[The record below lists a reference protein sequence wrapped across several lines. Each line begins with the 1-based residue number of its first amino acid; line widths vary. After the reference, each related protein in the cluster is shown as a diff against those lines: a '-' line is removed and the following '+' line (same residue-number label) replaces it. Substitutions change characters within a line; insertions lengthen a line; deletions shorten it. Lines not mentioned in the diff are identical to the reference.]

1 MKALQDYDVSV
12 TFTMPRS
19 PANLDRGNFMVSLHL
34 LDSRDQTSVATRADE
49 FARSHM
55 GFGVNKVLF
64 SSRRPALVPYVD
76 PVVSLTSR
84 ILFMAYHLL
93 SSNSQRHTM
102 TLKLAE
108 RVSFD
113 RDSLKPAAAYIEVEA
128 GQDIQIYNAQ
138 LTFTAQLRG
147 LRWLMV
153 NHRLLTYIAFTLLF
167 WFFEVLFMSAAW
179 SVWSSYTSMPINQ
192 GKRRIKGSAEA
203 DETDSGDDLDHDNE
217 SNTYDDDDNDD
228 DDDGD
233 ETRSE
238 RRQRHGRSGLIKRE
252 AALKAEETPE
262 RSLADIPAAE
272 IEADDEDDFEEEDRR
287 RQDVSGKGSSYSKE
301 GAENVRRRSLHGIA

>member
-1 MKALQDYDVSV
+1 
-12 TFTMPRS
+12 
-19 PANLDRGNFMVSLHL
+19 
-34 LDSRDQTSVATRADE
+34 
-49 FARSHM
+49 M

-84 ILFMAYHLL
+84 ILFMAYHVL

-102 TLKLAE
+102 TLRLAE

-113 RDSLKPAAAYIEVEA
+113 RDSMKPAAAYIEVEA
-128 GQDIQIYNAQ
+128 GQDIQIYNTQ

-153 NHRLLTYIAFTLLF
+153 NHRLLTYTVFTLLF

-179 SVWSSYTSMPINQ
+179 SVWSSYTSMPVNP

-217 SNTYDDDDNDD
+217 SGNYDDDD

-233 ETRSE
+233 ETRPE
-238 RRQRHGRSGLIKRE
+238 RHQRHGRSGLIKRE
-252 AALKAEETPE
+252 AVPKVEETPE

-272 IEADDEDDFEEEDRR
+272 IEADDEDNFEEQDRR
-287 RQDVSGKGSSYSKE
+287 RQAVSGKGSSYSKE
-301 GAENVRRRSLHGIA
+301 GTENVRRRSLHGIA